1 MKYLDSRASFDP
13 EYALWPSIRF
23 SEIVFKMNEPLKVR
37 LDQSGT
43 HNREDETIF
52 ILYHKQ
58 NLDST
63 KGVLQLA
70 SYTHCVKGL

>member
-13 EYALWPSIRF
+13 EYALWPRIRF
-23 SEIVFKMNEPLKVR
+23 SETDFKMNDPLTVR

-43 HNREDETIF
+43 HNREDEIII

-58 NLDST
+58 NRDRK

-70 SYTHCVKGL
+70 SYTHRV